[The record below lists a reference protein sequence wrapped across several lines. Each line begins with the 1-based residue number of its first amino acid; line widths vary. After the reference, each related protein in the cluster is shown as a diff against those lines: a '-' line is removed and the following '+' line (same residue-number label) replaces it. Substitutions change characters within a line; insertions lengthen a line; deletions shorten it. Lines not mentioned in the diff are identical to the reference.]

1 MSRQSR
7 VFVPAALIAAMGMLG
22 WWGLASPAKAPADER
37 ERPRV
42 VPVEIPIRWEYKML
56 AYHPILENME
66 KELNKLGMDG
76 WEVSGVSSGAVQQVI
91 LKRPHR

>member
-1 MSRQSR
+1 MTKPFR
-7 VFVPAALIAAMGMLG
+7 VFIPAALVAALGMLS
-22 WWGLASPAKAPADER
+22 WWGFASASKVPSE

-42 VPVEIPIRWEYKML
+42 VPVEIPLHWEYKLL

-66 KELNKLGMDG
+66 KELNKLGQDG

-91 LKRPHR
+91 LKRPRR